1 MACIVQS
8 HKGHRIQLV
17 RMVGGVKRKVYKH
30 RIVYSEYHNIPLEQM
45 EGLVIRHTCD
55 NGLCMNVDHM
65 LLGTQL
71 ENIQDCVD
79 RERTAR
85 GERNAWSKLTEQDI
99 LDIRASTLSQT
110 ELSRVFGVGQDQ
122 ISRIIHR
129 KRWGHV

>member
-79 RERTAR
+79 RARTPM
-85 GERNAWSKLTEQDI
+85 GERNPRAVLSEQDI
-99 LDIRASTLSQT
+99 LTIRTSPLKQR
-110 ELSRVFGVGQDQ
+110 ELAAMFGVGQDQ
-122 ISRIIHR
+122 ISRIINHKQWR
-129 KRWGHV
+129 HV